1 MRDVLAVYDPGRGV
15 RQILPFAAAGYST
28 LEQFA
33 VAPPEPRRLEGLAIA
48 IVGTRQSIRIRKRL
62 TTFLID
68 DYQLFSGVVH
78 FFRGPIL
85 RQ

>member
-15 RQILPFAAAGYST
+15 RQILPFAAAGYRT

-48 IVGTRQSIRIRKRL
+48 IVMAEHDKAFGYGK
-62 TTFLID
+62 D
-68 DYQLFSGVVH
+68 
-78 FFRGPIL
+78 
-85 RQ
+85 